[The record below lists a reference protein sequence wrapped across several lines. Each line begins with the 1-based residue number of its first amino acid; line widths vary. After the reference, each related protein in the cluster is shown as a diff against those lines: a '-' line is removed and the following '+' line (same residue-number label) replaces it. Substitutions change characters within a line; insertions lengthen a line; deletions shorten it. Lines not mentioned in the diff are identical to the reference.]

1 MPQGLTIGQRVLRD
15 QVLDRSITVLEQVV
29 TPALGAMIDLY
40 ARPVGLLAGLQ
51 CRANRFGI
59 DPAHQFA
66 DQLALT
72 AQAAVAANLTGE
84 LHGTAQIVGQGQA
97 CQHGPGQV
105 DEALA
110 EVLQRF
116 RFALGGTLAGPAVAV
131 LAHGIAGKAADHST
145 ECPAHLLVSGS
156 ARRMGVFLTGT
167 RMTTP
172 QTAEELQALA
182 LVAIEHA
189 RALGA
194 EQAEAGIS
202 LERGLSVTVRLGEI
216 ETLERQQD
224 RGMGIT
230 VYMGGRKGSASTAD
244 LSVAALR
251 EAVAKACS
259 IASCTAADEYS
270 GLADA
275 ALMARDIPDLDLH
288 HPWDISAEEA
298 TVLARRCEAAALA
311 SDARLT
317 NSEGASVHTGAGVRV
332 YANSHGFCAATP
344 SSYHSLS
351 CVVLGSHAE
360 GMERDYWYTADRD
373 WRRLEDAEL
382 VGLEAARRTLRRL
395 GAGRVTTGAL
405 PVVFAPEV
413 ARGLFGHFIAAI
425 RGTSQYRRSSFL
437 LDALDEQ
444 VFPQWL
450 QIDEQPLLQGAIGS
464 AAYDN
469 EGVATRERALILQ
482 GRLQGYVLSSYSA
495 RKLGMT
501 TTGNAG
507 GIHNLLV
514 HPSAGGQSELLA
526 RMGTGLLITDLMG
539 QGVNTVTGDY
549 SRGAAGFRVEN
560 GEVTTP
566 VSEITIA
573 GNLRDMFKGI
583 IATGSDVDTRGVIRC
598 GSVLLERMMVAGS

>member
-1 MPQGLTIGQRVLRD
+1 M
-15 QVLDRSITVLEQVV
+15 S
-29 TPALGAMIDLY
+29 A
-40 ARPVGLLAGLQ
+40 PVA
-51 CRANRFGI
+51 
-59 DPAHQFA
+59 P
-66 DQLALT
+66 
-72 AQAAVAANLTGE
+72 
-84 LHGTAQIVGQGQA
+84 
-97 CQHGPGQV
+97 
-105 DEALA
+105 EAL
-110 EVLQRF
+110 
-116 RFALGGTLAGPAVAV
+116 
-131 LAHGIAGKAADHST
+131 
-145 ECPAHLLVSGS
+145 
-156 ARRMGVFLTGT
+156 
-167 RMTTP
+167 
-172 QTAEELQALA
+172 EELART
-182 LVAIEHA
+182 AIEYA
-189 RALGA
+189 TQLGA

-224 RGMGIT
+224 RALGIT
-230 VYMGGRKGSASTAD
+230 VYVGGRKGSASTAD
-244 LSVAALR
+244 LSHAALR

-259 IASCTAADEYS
+259 IASHTAADEFS

-275 ALMARDIPDLDLH
+275 GLMAREIPDLDLC
-288 HPWDISAEEA
+288 HPWEISAEEA
-298 TVLARRCEAAALA
+298 AALARRCEAAALA

-317 NSEGASVHTGAGVRV
+317 NSEGASVHSGAGVRV

-351 CVVLGSHAE
+351 CVVLASNAE

-373 WRRLEDAEL
+373 WRNLDDAER
-382 VGLEAARRTLRRL
+382 VGLEAARRTVRRL
-395 GAGRVTTGAL
+395 GAGRVATGPSA
-405 PVVFAPEV
+405 VVFAPEV

-437 LDALDEQ
+437 LDALGEQ

-450 QIDEQPLLQGAIGS
+450 QIDEQPLLPGAIGS

-469 EGVATRERALILQ
+469 EGVATCERALIRH
-482 GRLQGYVLSSYSA
+482 GCLQGYVLSSYSA

-514 HPSAGGQSELLA
+514 QPSAGTQSELLA

-539 QGVNTVTGDY
+539 QGVNVVTGDY

-560 GEVTTP
+560 GEIAAP

-573 GNLRDMFKGI
+573 GNLRDMFSGI